1 MNGEC
6 GDGPTSIFTAA
17 TWERAQN
24 DNSAGRKTRAARNR
38 NEKTGSDTAKK
49 ISQAQNAGKSYQC
62 PKSDV
67 PAGFLDAVFHEDSV

>member
-1 MNGEC
+1 MAN
-6 GDGPTSIFTAA
+6 AA
-17 TWERAQN
+17 TDRHPF
-24 DNSAGRKTRAARNR
+24 SPPRHGKGPKTTTARVVKPALP
-38 NEKTGSDTAKK
+38 ETELKKTGSDTAKK